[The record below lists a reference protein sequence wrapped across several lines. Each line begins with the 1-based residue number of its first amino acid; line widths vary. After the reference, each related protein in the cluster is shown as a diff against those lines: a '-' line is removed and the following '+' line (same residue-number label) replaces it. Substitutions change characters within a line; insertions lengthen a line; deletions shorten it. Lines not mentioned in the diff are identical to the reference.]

1 MNKNPF
7 VIISLISFALVYN
20 APVAAHVAL
29 EKTNFGSFWEMRLAE
44 SDMRIS
50 EMTGPREP
58 PRKASQVPWH
68 GLDQQLKIHRALAA
82 SA

>member
-1 MNKNPF
+1 MNKNTV

-20 APVAAHVAL
+20 APASAHVAL
-29 EKTNFGSFWEMRLAE
+29 EKANFGNFWGMRLVE
-44 SDMRIS
+44 PSTRVL
-50 EMTGPREP
+50 EMEIQQERPKKT
-58 PRKASQVPWH
+58 SQVPWS